1 MIKLTNALGAEK
13 ILPLTMS
20 FRRVPLEID
29 VPSQPLLGLDG
40 DVVTGKSTLRPRQ
53 FTLEGG
59 IYHPNK
65 EHIRQELDSILSFLM
80 HPPVEVYRQ
89 HYHDRF
95 LRAHPLGAPQDWLD
109 GGAELQL
116 RIPMI
121 AHDPYWYGPEVEVT
135 VSGTQTIT
143 VEGNAPTMPLIT
155 TTSSVSSLTVSNL
168 LTGKGFAV
176 SGATG
181 VIEVDNDERNPS
193 VVVGGVSRL
202 DLISE
207 PWLLNGFE
215 LLPGA
220 NQITTNT
227 PITVTYRPR
236 WY

>member
-1 MIKLTNALGAEK
+1 VIKLTNALGAEK

-95 LRAHPLGAPQDWLD
+95 LRAHPLGAPQDWIDL
-109 GGAELQL
+109 GIELGL

-121 AHDPYWYGPEVEVT
+121 ALDPYWYGPEVEVT